1 MKLQGANLVVTI
13 CMVLAAMVFVGLTVA
28 LFSPGQGL
36 SKIQRKIAE
45 RDRLIE
51 ANLILAQRISEKYRQ
66 IDRLRHDPVY
76 VEFIARKDLGM
87 VRKDELVFAVQPPAT
102 NPITEKSRQETPHDP
117 G

>member
-1 MKLQGANLVVTI
+1 MKLQGANLVVI
-13 CMVLAAMVFVGLTVA
+13 VCMILAAMLFVGLTIA

-45 RDRLIE
+45 RDRLVE
-51 ANLILAQRISEKYRQ
+51 ANMILAQRISEKYRK

-87 VRKDELVFAVQPPAT
+87 VRKDELIFSILPSTV
-102 NPITEKSRQETPHDP
+102 R
-117 G
+117 